1 MVGKIKFTAIRKLFS
16 KILFHRVYLLFILV
30 VLNITNFFLKWTK
43 KSNETD
49 KKIIYDILVQKFHCY
64 KLHFKVTINFNKRNY
79 TKILLQF

>member
-16 KILFHRVYLLFILV
+16 KILFHQVYLLFILV

-49 KKIIYDILVQKFHCY
+49 KKNIS
-64 KLHFKVTINFNKRNY
+64 
-79 TKILLQF
+79 